1 MKKFFIHTFQ
11 PGIAVLILTL
21 LNLIPCADLSAQGYQ
36 TEQYL
41 FPSQVGNNVI
51 IRENFTG
58 VPLISYRSTK
68 KANFVYGDIYTNNT
82 KKFEINDS
90 MDMTGSCISY
100 KINDMRVIGN
110 MCYFCGVRWDLH
122 EDPESGAYVTDS
134 TGVLGRFPLD
144 PLGFGQSVK
153 FHLKLI
159 RETKSLDRMAT
170 YAQDRDT
177 VIAMIG
183 IVDEPASQSCLA
195 VARVDNSNPWKYIVK
210 YTNNNP
216 SEEVFTDI
224 ATTPL
229 TTYIASHHRDITDK
243 YYIHIRMNDNASL
256 SGGSYLRFDTLNNYL
271 HPSFSVSETTQYEL
285 IRPDFSAV
293 QLCSTPWDVVYAAF
307 SCLKKS
313 PTPTYPTAVCTIRT
327 IDKVMANVQ
336 IVKNAHS
343 NAHTL
348 VDMDYIYQATGGAL
362 GSMTALLHN
371 TPGPYK
377 TVLEYP
383 SGILSS
389 PGTLVP
395 VHRLVDNQMQ
405 SISVYNGDDIRLGGI
420 WSSSSQNLTYLQE
433 EQPTLNEKN
442 QCIDV
447 SQTEILPVEGALQPT
462 ALERT
467 LHFKTTYELDFEWGK
482 KSTPTI
488 AVDVE
493 NVCIQR
499 SEE

>member
-195 VARVDNSNPWKYIVK
+195 VARVDNSNQWKYIVK

-224 ATTPL
+224 AITNL
-229 TTYIASHHRDITDK
+229 TTYIAAHYRSNTDK

-256 SGGSYLRFDTLNNYL
+256 SGGSYSRFDTMNSYL
-271 HPSFSVSETTQYEL
+271 LASYSLSDTLYEL
-285 IRPDFSAV
+285 IRPDYSAV
-293 QLCSTPWDVVYAAF
+293 QLCSTPWDVVCVAF
-307 SCLKKS
+307 PCLKRS
-313 PTPTYPTAVCTIRT
+313 PTLTYPTAVCNIRT
-327 IDKVMANVQ
+327 VGKVMANMQ
-336 IVKNAHS
+336 IVKYAHS
-343 NAHTL
+343 NPHTL
-348 VDMDYIYQATGGAL
+348 VDMDYIYQTTGGAL
-362 GSMTALLHN
+362 GSMIALLHN
-371 TPGPYK
+371 TSGSYK
-377 TVLEYP
+377 TVVEYP
-383 SGILSS
+383 SGTIYYN
-389 PGTLVP
+389 TWAP